1 MPYSPSLSIH
11 SDMIASGAAVVK
23 IIGRFDSIIKG
34 NIRREIKRYLNRT
47 STKQVNV
54 DVSEI
59 GCFDGWLESGRRIHT
74 YLILDKPKRPRL
86 KRRKNFMKK
95 SIAYP
100 NNTFRIPLILDK
112 FLAVWV
118 SIAVFLIIAPSE
130 SFSARNVTEAPVSF
144 SHLVK
149 IANPS
154 VVNISTVKTIHEDR
168 ESAIP
173 FGPNDPMRDFFEH
186 YFGGQIPKK
195 YKQKSLGT
203 GFIIDQKGF
212 ILTNNHVVEQTD
224 EIRVRTADD
233 KEFGAKIVGR
243 DPMTDLALIRIKSD
257 MPFIPLI
264 LGDSNL
270 LEVGDWVVAIGN
282 PFGLGNTVTAGIV
295 SAKYRQIGAGAYDNF
310 IQTDTPI
317 NLGNSGGPLLNTAG
331 EVIGINTAIF
341 SQSGGSVGI
350 GFAIPI
356 NMAKD
361 LLPQL
366 KKGKVTRGWIGVT
379 IQKVTPELK
388 DKLNLPFERG
398 ALVSDVASR
407 GPADESGI
415 MRRDV
420 IVSFDG
426 KPIRESRELPYVVA
440 STPVGKTV
448 SVEIIRNR
456 EKMIAEVRVGELKT
470 ASEEEYLQMPKGELR
485 FGMTLQEI
493 TPELAQQYDLP
504 ETSGLIIVNVENNS
518 PAAEADLRSGDIL
531 LEVDQIPVNSLAA
544 FNRKISQYK
553 KGNTILF
560 LINRNGS
567 ILFLTLTISG

>member
-1 MPYSPSLSIH
+1 MKKLKILQPTLSRMP
-11 SDMIASGAAVVK
+11 MIP
-23 IIGRFDSIIKG
+23 GRFLVIWVIITVLSAGGSSK
-34 NIRREIKRYLNRT
+34 
-47 STKQVNV
+47 
-54 DVSEI
+54 
-59 GCFDGWLESGRRIHT
+59 
-74 YLILDKPKRPRL
+74 
-86 KRRKNFMKK
+86 
-95 SIAYP
+95 
-100 NNTFRIPLILDK
+100 
-112 FLAVWV
+112 
-118 SIAVFLIIAPSE
+118 
-130 SFSARNVTEAPVSF
+130 SFSAMNTAAPPGSF

-154 VVNISTVKTIHEDR
+154 VVNISTVKIIKE
-168 ESAIP
+168 EQEAPAP
-173 FGPNDPMRDFFEH
+173 FGPNDPMRDFFER

-203 GFIIDQKGF
+203 GFIIDEKGF
-212 ILTNNHVVEQTD
+212 ILTNNHVVEHTD

-233 KEFGAKIVGR
+233 KEFAATIVGR

-257 MPFIPLI
+257 KPFIPLL
-264 LGDSNL
+264 LGDSNR

-331 EVIGINTAIF
+331 EVVGINTAIF

-356 NMAKD
+356 NMVKD

-366 KKGKVTRGWIGVT
+366 KKGKVIRGWIGVT

-388 DKLNLPFERG
+388 DMFDLPDEKG
-398 ALVSDVASR
+398 ALVSDVASK

-415 MRRDV
+415 KRGDV
-420 IVSFDG
+420 IVAFDG
-426 KPIRESRELPYVVA
+426 NPIRESRELSYIVA

-448 SVEIIRNR
+448 SVDFIRNSG
-456 EKMIAEVRVGELKT
+456 KKSLQLKVSELKT
-470 ASEEEYLQMPKGELR
+470 EEEFQQMSKGEL
-485 FGMTLQEI
+485 GLGLTLQEI

-504 ETSGLIIVNVENNS
+504 KTSGLIIINVENNS
-518 PAAEADLRSGDIL
+518 PAAEADLRTGDII
-531 LEVDQIPVNSLAA
+531 LEVDRTPVKSIAA
-544 FNRKISQYK
+544 FNRKMRRYK
-553 KGNTILF
+553 EGNTILF
-560 LINRNGS
+560 LINRDGS
-567 ILFLTLTISG
+567 TLFLTLTLS